1 MTEEKGFFYIV
12 KQMII
17 YIVKT
22 ICKQKKQLFIK
33 RQRRKVIML
42 HLIKRPRLW
51 IVNISFSVFGKH
63 TYCLYLI
70 DTLYFLYKYLRRD
83 LYKASEEQRPK
94 KMIAKMKK
102 KKINFCC

>member
-1 MTEEKGFFYIV
+1 MQTEKATFYKKAKKKSNNATSYKKTKIV
-12 KQMII
+12 D
-17 YIVKT
+17 
-22 ICKQKKQLFIK
+22 C
-33 RQRRKVIML
+33 
-42 HLIKRPRLW
+42 
-51 IVNISFSVFGKH
+51 VNISFSVFGKH